1 MLLSQLIRSNFFLFF
16 GGQAAANTEFYTR
29 YDPLPGIKV
38 FFFFNLVMRVK
49 RATDGMRRTDACKE
63 TLVMHV
69 KRATDAM
76 TY

>member
-1 MLLSQLIRSNFFLFF
+1 MH
-16 GGQAAANTEFYTR
+16 
-29 YDPLPGIKV
+29 
-38 FFFFNLVMRVK
+38 VK
-49 RATDGMRRTDACKE
+49 RATDGMRRTDACKKTSNACKE